1 MINQKKNTFEGS
13 WWKFGDENNK
23 VFGKLEI
30 NSNLQIILTTDD
42 LFPTKNGVH
51 TIPEKIGTIFGKTL
65 DKKSITLL
73 NCESFGFYYNS
84 SIALVGEYYKDFTEI
99 KFKKIRINFSL
110 LNEWAYPDWIK
121 SYTINNNKTIINY
134 SKKDTISINIS
145 ELNLNISFH
154 FNLNKIRNSK
164 SGKKRNTFITITSQ
178 NYKDLDEWWDVIR
191 ILRNLMVL
199 GSNMPVHPYKFIGI
213 TDERKK
219 VNIPHIDYKYNS
231 AWFEEL
237 KRKGNL
243 FTLKDIEGEF
253 SIYLNNWFNK
263 SINLNRIVNNYSSIL
278 NNPDI
283 YNIDKLLNYV
293 SILEGYHRYNKKNEI
308 IEQREYKNEI
318 KKILNDSKKCL
329 GEEQVSF
336 LKKYMNPYGYEKGLS
351 RRLKELLNENK
362 VIIQL
367 TKKERNKFI
376 NKVKKTRDYWAH
388 KLIIG
393 KSELLQGKDLLKAVI
408 GLEMLLVSCLLSEI
422 GLKDELLKKIFERQ
436 NKFTYY
442 YNETINL
449 FRLEK

>member
-1 MINQKKNTFEGS
+1 MIKKKKNTFKGN
-13 WWKFGDENNK
+13 WWKYGDENNK

-30 NSNLQIILTTDD
+30 NSNLQIILTTDN

-51 TIPEKIGTIFGKTL
+51 TIPEKIGTILGETL

-84 SIALVGEYYKDFTEI
+84 SIVLIGEYYKDFNEI
-99 KFKKIRINFSL
+99 KFKKIRINYSL

-121 SYTINNNKTIINY
+121 SYTIKDNKTIINY
-134 SKKDTISINIS
+134 SKKDTISINVS

-178 NYKDLDEWWDVIR
+178 EYKDLNEWWSIIK

-199 GSNMPVHPYKFIGI
+199 GLNMPVHPYKFIGI
-213 TDERKK
+213 TDEHKK
-219 VNIPHIDYKYNS
+219 INIPHIDYKYNS
-231 AWFEEL
+231 TWPEEL
-237 KRKGNL
+237 KRKGTL

-293 SILEGYHRYNKKNEI
+293 SLLEGYHRYNKVNEV
-308 IEQREYKNEI
+308 IEKREFRNRT
-318 KKILNDSKKCL
+318 KKILLDSEKCL
-329 GEEQVSF
+329 KKEQVKF
-336 LKKYMNPYGYEKGLS
+336 LKKYINPFGYEKRLS
-351 RRLKELLNENK
+351 ERLRELLNENMFLIK
-362 VIIQL
+362 L
-367 TKKERNKFI
+367 NRKEKDKFI
-376 NKVKKTRDYWAH
+376 KKVKDARDSWAH
-388 KLIIG
+388 KLIL
-393 KSELLQGKDLLKAVI
+393 KESESLKGIELSKAVI
-408 GLEMLLVSCLLSEI
+408 ALEMLLVACLLREI
-422 GLKDELLKKIFERQ
+422 GFKNELLKKIFERH

-442 YNETINL
+442 YNKTISL
-449 FRLEK
+449 FKFK